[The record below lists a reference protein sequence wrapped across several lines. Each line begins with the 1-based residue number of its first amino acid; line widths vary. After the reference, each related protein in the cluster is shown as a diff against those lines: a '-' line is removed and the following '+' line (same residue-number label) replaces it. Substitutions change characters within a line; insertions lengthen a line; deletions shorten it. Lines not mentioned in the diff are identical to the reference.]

1 MKFSITAKGLCLL
14 LWMVAF
20 LHEGQAQICPL
31 GCTPQYELITE
42 SCRKLIFFR
51 RRCTRTIL
59 KCNCETTTTTTTTT
73 TTVDPDTF
81 LRNICL
87 NRPRDVFHLADP
99 RDETKFVQ
107 CDAFNVAYLRSCGI
121 GRVWSVTFRTC
132 VRQ

>member
-51 RRCTRTIL
+51 RRCTSFHHFLTEMTDLIWQKVGGVSTGVTI
-59 KCNCETTTTTTTTT
+59 
-73 TTVDPDTF
+73 P
-81 LRNICL
+81 
-87 NRPRDVFHLADP
+87 
-99 RDETKFVQ
+99 
-107 CDAFNVAYLRSCGI
+107 S
-121 GRVWSVTFRTC
+121 GRGS
-132 VRQ
+132 